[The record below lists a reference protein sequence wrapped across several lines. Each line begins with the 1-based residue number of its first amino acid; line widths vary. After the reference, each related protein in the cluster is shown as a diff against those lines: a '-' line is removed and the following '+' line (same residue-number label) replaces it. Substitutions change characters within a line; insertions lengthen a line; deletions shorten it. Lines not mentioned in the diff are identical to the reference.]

1 MSWHFLPHTM
11 PFSAEKYKCLCKD
24 LYPFSNKRFVGSTY
38 YNNRNKEL
46 DTIFWYSDDSKTQ
59 LLMLWFQQPRIFWLI
74 SLIQAKKMIYVLLLI
89 ITWNYDTVNLPNN
102 ISGGGSIRYACHSWF
117 NAPHRTS
124 KNCLRASNI
133 FRRSKGAVLFD
144 IQQMVTCKSKI
155 CIVSN
160 IHNTLQQLCVK
171 RHVEFIHFPDIR
183 EYWKFTTKSL
193 LKSLIVL
200 RRLNISMEYQVLKKK
215 MRTTEVKQKAKLTP
229 YFKMTEKIAKRTKKM
244 VKKRKKKFRLTHSE
258 LSESEEFKD
267 NVWWVCWVM
276 NRILYS
282 FPVYQIF
289 S

>member
-1 MSWHFLPHTM
+1 M
-11 PFSAEKYKCLCKD
+11 
-24 LYPFSNKRFVGSTY
+24 
-38 YNNRNKEL
+38 
-46 DTIFWYSDDSKTQ
+46 
-59 LLMLWFQQPRIFWLI
+59 
-74 SLIQAKKMIYVLLLI
+74 
-89 ITWNYDTVNLPNN
+89 
-102 ISGGGSIRYACHSWF
+102 SIRYACHSWF

-155 CIVSN
+155 CIVPN
-160 IHNTLQQLCVK
+160 IHIHQKLCVI
-171 RHVEFIHFPDIR
+171 RHVKFIHFPDNR

-229 YFKMTEKIAKRTKKM
+229 YVKMTEKIAKRTKKM

-282 FPVYQIF
+282 FRIYLYL